1 LLNQSVRYQELA
13 RIVEA
18 GPGSS
23 LLEVGSGS
31 RGIATYLSS
40 PWRVTACDRD
50 FSDYGAR
57 RRPAGGD
64 VERVVGDA
72 LALPFD
78 DRSFDVAVSL
88 DMLEHIPSDLRG
100 QALRELVRV
109 SRRAVV
115 VGCPCG
121 APALAADRRLA
132 LFYGRIRRPIPAWL
146 REHLDNGLPEA
157 HELER
162 ALIPHGSVSL
172 VPNES
177 ARSHERLAKLE
188 AIPVLWRVSPLASVL
203 LTRASHSRR
212 SRPRGVAAAV
222 VLWLRGH
229 DRPPG
234 YRTIAVLS
242 LDGQG

>member
-1 LLNQSVRYQELA
+1 LLNQAVRYQELA

-18 GPGSS
+18 GPGPT

-57 RRPAGGD
+57 RHPAGD
-64 VERVVGDA
+64 EIERVIGDA

-132 LFYGRIRRPIPAWL
+132 RFYGRVRRPVPAWL
-146 REHLDNGLPEA
+146 REHLDNGLPEP
-157 HELER
+157 HELEQ
-162 ALIPHGSVSL
+162 ALIPHGSVSVL
-172 VPNES
+172 PNES
-177 ARSHERLAKLE
+177 VRSHERLAKLE
-188 AIPVLWRVSPLASVL
+188 AIPVLWRVSPLASALVM
-203 LTRASHSRR
+203 RASHSRR
-212 SRPRGVAAAV
+212 SPLRSVGAA
-222 VLWLRGH
+222 LGFWLRGR
-229 DRPPG
+229 DRLPS
-234 YRTIAVLS
+234 YRTIAVLL
-242 LDGQG
+242 LDRQD